1 MAKSKAKQRKFTP
14 KSPSDALELGEEE
27 QQRLI
32 DQTGILKRASEMY
45 AARPST
51 DPLSHPSQKGSL
63 LMPSRTSEWTFWD
76 EIFATVVIVMPLS
89 FLLLLMHILCHVQY
103 QQRPDYWVI
112 AERMG
117 SSVPILSVFTFY
129 TNRYKQHRRMQFGF
143 FMLCILAGSRMV
155 WVINNGNW
163 KMNMEQTPSLG
174 VLWVYTV
181 VQLDLAPA
189 VLGLALVGL
198 YTWLTGQH
206 VMFNS
211 PR

>member
-1 MAKSKAKQRKFTP
+1 MAKSKAKQRKAAATP
-14 KSPSDALELGEEE
+14 LRDDNLEIGEDE

-32 DQTGILKRASEMY
+32 DQTGILKRASDVY

-51 DPLSHPSQKGSL
+51 DPLGPAAQNRSL
-63 LMPSRTSEWTFWD
+63 LMPTRTPAWTFWD
-76 EIFATVVIVMPLS
+76 EFFATVVIVMPLS

-103 QQRPDYWVI
+103 QQRPDYWAI
-112 AERMG
+112 AERMA

-129 TNRYKQHRRMQFGF
+129 TNRYKELRKTQFGF
-143 FMLCILAGSRMV
+143 FLLCIAAGSRMV

-163 KMNMEQTPSLG
+163 RMNMDQTPSLG
-174 VLWVYTV
+174 VIWVYTV

-189 VLGLALVGL
+189 VLGLAMVGL

-206 VMFNS
+206 VMFNT
-211 PR
+211 P